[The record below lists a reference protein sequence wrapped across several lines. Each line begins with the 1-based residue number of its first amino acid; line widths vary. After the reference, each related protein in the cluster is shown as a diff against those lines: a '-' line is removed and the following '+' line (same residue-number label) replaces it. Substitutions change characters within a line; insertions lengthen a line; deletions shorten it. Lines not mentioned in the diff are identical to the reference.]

1 LVSGDQ
7 VLCANLEEMSRGQ
20 AERLMPLLQEVL
32 TEAGKDWSDLDRIGV
47 GIGPGN
53 FTGIRIS
60 VSAARGLAL
69 GLDVPAVGVSAF
81 EAIALDAP
89 NHVPAVAAPRGQ
101 AYVAPAAKAPYLAT
115 PEEALSLMENG
126 ALATAQPEILA
137 IQIAKIAAD
146 KPADAPP
153 APLYIRPADAA
164 PSRDQ
169 APVILPAGQS

>member
-7 VLCANLEEMSRGQ
+7 VLCAKLEEMSRGQ

-32 TEAGKDWSDLDRIGV
+32 TEAGKDWPDLDRIGV

-60 VSAARGLAL
+60 VSAARGLAM
-69 GLDVPAVGVSAF
+69 GLDIPAVGVSTF

-89 NHVPAVAAPRGQ
+89 NRVPSVAAPRGQ
-101 AYVAPAAKAPYLAT
+101 AYVAPTAKAPYLAT
-115 PEEALSLMENG
+115 PEEVLSLMEDG

-137 IQIAKIAAD
+137 IQIAKIAAG
-146 KPADAPP
+146 KPADALP